1 MRNINNIEIDKN
13 SICYG
18 DEVLKISNISR
29 MYIFRFQNVKKK
41 EYDREKQRYEDL
53 KRYYEVR
60 EHNKKKL
67 EIRNYSI
74 ACILIGI
81 FSFCV
86 LETTPWGLA
95 VLGGSIICG
104 LMAIKTYRRKIKYD
118 QEPPEEKFFPEKFG
132 LGIQMNSGYYAV
144 FAAEGTEGRDAL
156 RKLQEDIKNAD
167 VHNEKTVF
175 NMNKYNVQVEGDI
188 DGIVNLGNDNINV
201 NKGKDLQM
209 V

>member
-86 LETTPWGLA
+86 LET
-95 VLGGSIICG
+95 
-104 LMAIKTYRRKIKYD
+104 IKTYRRKIKYD